1 MNEEDGLCLECVC
14 FGREPYCEEGRDFLR
29 PVRRLKAVVLFYE
42 FSKCSLFT
50 FFVFFSCMNLNVFC
64 LDTRSIEPKPT
75 RKNRGVDYTRPMTCM
90 VGILGRVCFGFGISF
105 TQILFTGERNQRM
118 KE

>member
-50 FFVFFSCMNLNVFC
+50 FFDFFHA
-64 LDTRSIEPKPT
+64 
-75 RKNRGVDYTRPMTCM
+75 
-90 VGILGRVCFGFGISF
+90 
-105 TQILFTGERNQRM
+105 
-118 KE
+118 